1 MNTLLPLNPLD
12 LTSMH
17 WFDLGE
23 VESPDGRSHP
33 LNAFTPISFAPSA
46 PPDSLDEKPKTP
58 DYQIPIVTP
67 MGTYNISSGVADK
80 VSGLIPSLPSHF
92 GARLAVAVLAIGI
105 LLIVAFRLAK

>member
-23 VESPDGRSHP
+23 IESPDGRSHP

-46 PPDSLDEKPKTP
+46 PPDSLDEKPKP

-67 MGTYNISSGVADK
+67 MGTYNVPSGVADK
-80 VSGLIPSLPSHF
+80 VTGLIPSMPKHF